1 MTISSITHTSN
12 WTKAYSVGWGDL
24 LRATSLV
31 VRVWKHKDLIFHIGQ
46 KQKMSW
52 FFHVNQGSNQQ
63 PPVMMPPAAG
73 ALSSNAH
80 YPTISSNTLDT
91 ANTAGQGWLCTQ
103 SSSSSPS
110 LADFPSVP
118 QGLVPPSLEN
128 LSCTSLKSAAGREP
142 LPLSYVT
149 LQEQRCVLSWFLSW
163 STAQRERFLQ
173 DLLGKA
179 VPGKVCTLLESL
191 NTLQVKDSPPNI
203 FECQLRLWTQ
213 WFESWNEEE
222 RNSFL
227 HILEEREP
235 IFVAHFYRGVAGT
248 AGRD

>member
-1 MTISSITHTSN
+1 
-12 WTKAYSVGWGDL
+12 
-24 LRATSLV
+24 
-31 VRVWKHKDLIFHIGQ
+31 
-46 KQKMSW
+46 MSW

-73 ALSSNAH
+73 ALSSNTH

-163 STAQRERFLQ
+163 STTQRERFLQ

-191 NTLQVKDSPPNI
+191 NTLQVQPILLSQLFNGLSYSSLPATSNVTVMSISFALKPRHHLFLSDSRLRTAHQIFLSANCASGPNG
-203 FECQLRLWTQ
+203 LSHGMR
-213 WFESWNEEE
+213 
-222 RNSFL
+222 R
-227 HILEEREP
+227 
-235 IFVAHFYRGVAGT
+235 RGTVSCT
-248 AGRD
+248 F

>member
-1 MTISSITHTSN
+1 M
-12 WTKAYSVGWGDL
+12 
-24 LRATSLV
+24 
-31 VRVWKHKDLIFHIGQ
+31 
-46 KQKMSW
+46 MSW

-73 ALSSNAH
+73 PLSSNTH

-191 NTLQVKDSPPNI
+191 NTLQVQPILLSQLFNGLSYSSLPATSNVTVHVDLICTETSPPPVP
-203 FECQLRLWTQ
+203 F
-213 WFESWNEEE
+213 
-222 RNSFL
+222 
-227 HILEEREP
+227 
-235 IFVAHFYRGVAGT
+235 
-248 AGRD
+248 